1 MYISPFAK
9 HQAEIWP
16 GFWIEFIR
24 GKFVHL
30 KYLTQFNFEQLIPL
44 GEIFSTFSRQ
54 MWGGRPQWCCRPQLS
69 GKRRADYTRVSF
81 KILWFFMTQCSSLF
95 SVYPLGSLHPP
106 LTTYS
111 SLREFFDLWM
121 KSLNSFKLP
130 GTYMDALPC
139 THHTQLGTISPNIV
153 IQWL

>member
-1 MYISPFAK
+1 MDLLKFLHVYIAFAK

-30 KYLTQFNFEQLIPL
+30 KYLTWFNFEQLIPL

-81 KILWFFMTQCSSLF
+81 KILLFFMTEDKRATNHHHRQWHQLPNSKTSKSSSL
-95 SVYPLGSLHPP
+95 GSRWA
-106 LTTYS
+106 
-111 SLREFFDLWM
+111 REEL
-121 KSLNSFKLP
+121 KKRKII
-130 GTYMDALPC
+130 Y
-139 THHTQLGTISPNIV
+139 
-153 IQWL
+153 IQFPRWWAH